1 MQSSVVIPVVINASS
16 GFGYTA
22 ERADELTK
30 KFQSHGLNVEVTLT
44 RNGEEIAQAVQHA
57 IACKPRLV
65 VAGGGD
71 GTISAVGAALTGT
84 GITLGVLPMGTLNH
98 FAKDMRIPL
107 ELDAALLA
115 IAAGGVTRIDVGN
128 VNDRIF
134 LNNSSLGLYP
144 DVVRDRERQQRRLG
158 WGKWRAFLWAI
169 FRVLRRNS
177 FIDVRLIINNRAVS
191 RRVPFI
197 FIGNNEYVMEGFS
210 IGERR
215 HLDDGHLGLYMARHS
230 GRLGLLKLAALAL
243 LGRLR
248 QTRDF
253 DAVAVEEIEIVSRRK
268 QLRVAIDGEVT
279 MMDTPLRYRIVP
291 NALTVIAPQRSEA
304 ENK

>member
-1 MQSSVVIPVVINASS
+1 VIINASS
-16 GFGYTA
+16 GPGYTA

-30 KFQSHGLNVEVTLT
+30 KFQFHGLNVDVALT
-44 RNGEEIAQAVQHA
+44 RDGKEIAQAVRHA
-57 IACKPRLV
+57 IARKPWLV

-98 FAKDMRIPL
+98 FAKDMHIPL
-107 ELDAALLA
+107 ELDDALIA
-115 IAAGGVTRIDVGN
+115 IAAGNVTKIDVGN

-144 DVVRDRERQQRRLG
+144 DVVRDRERKQRRLG
-158 WGKWRAFLWAI
+158 WGKWRAFLWAVA
-169 FRVLRRNS
+169 RVLRRNS
-177 FIDVRLIINNRAVS
+177 SIDVRLTIDNRAVS
-191 RRVPFI
+191 RKVPFI

-215 HLDDGHLGLYMARHS
+215 SLDEGYLGLYMARHS
-230 GRLGLLKLAALAL
+230 GRLGLLKLAVLML

-248 QTRDF
+248 QAQDF
-253 DAVAVEEIEIVSRRK
+253 DAVAVEEIEIVSRKK
-268 QLRVAIDGEVT
+268 QFRVAIDGEVT
-279 MMDTPLRYRIVP
+279 MMDMPLRYRIMP
-291 NALTVIAPQRSEA
+291 NALSVIAPQRSEP

>member
-1 MQSSVVIPVVINASS
+1 MQSSDVIPVIINATS
-16 GFGYTA
+16 GPGYTA

-30 KFQSHGLNVEVTLT
+30 QFQSHGLSVEVTLT
-44 RNGEEIAQAVQHA
+44 RNGNEIAQAVRHA
-57 IACKPRLV
+57 IARKPRLV

-84 GITLGVLPMGTLNH
+84 GIALGVLPMGTLNH
-98 FAKDMRIPL
+98 FAKDMHIPL
-107 ELDAALLA
+107 ELDDALIA
-115 IAAGGVTRIDVGN
+115 IAAGSVTRIDVGN

-158 WGKWRAFLWAI
+158 WGKWRAFVWAVV
-169 FRVLRRNS
+169 RVLRRNS
-177 FIDVRLIINNRAVS
+177 SIDVRLTIDSRAVS
-191 RRVPFI
+191 RKVPFI

-215 HLDDGHLGLYMARHS
+215 RLDEGQLGLYMARHS
-230 GRLGLLKLAALAL
+230 SRLGLLKLAVLSL

-248 QTRDF
+248 QARDF
-253 DAVAVEEIEIVSRRK
+253 DALAVKEIEIFSRTK

-279 MMDTPLRYRIVP
+279 IMDMPLRYRIEP
-291 NALTVIAPQRSEA
+291 EALIVITPQRSEP
-304 ENK
+304 EDK